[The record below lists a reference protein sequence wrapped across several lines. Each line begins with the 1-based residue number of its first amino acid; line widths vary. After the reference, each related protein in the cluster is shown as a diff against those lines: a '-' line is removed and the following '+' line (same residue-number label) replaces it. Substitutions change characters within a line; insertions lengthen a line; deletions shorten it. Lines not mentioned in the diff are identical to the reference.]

1 MCFFSTYYANP
12 CLVLVIGQIIVRDI
26 ALTKG
31 KHMSNYMI
39 SIANTDALKN
49 ATIHDPR
56 SKLKVK
62 AFDLLRS
69 RFKPRKGEVSFFVT
83 AGNQTL
89 AFETEGYQRHRQ
101 LLILQ
106 MISRYCVYLGL
117 LEAQIHSS
125 WPALS

>member
-1 MCFFSTYYANP
+1 MA
-12 CLVLVIGQIIVRDI
+12 
-26 ALTKG
+26 
-31 KHMSNYMI
+31 NYMI
-39 SIANTDALKN
+39 SISNADA
-49 ATIHDPR
+49 AGDGIIHDTR

-69 RFKPRKGEVSFFVT
+69 RFKPSRGEVSFFVT
-83 AGNQTL
+83 AGNETL
-89 AFETEGYQRHRQ
+89 AFETEGYKKHRQ

-125 WPALS
+125 IPARLAS